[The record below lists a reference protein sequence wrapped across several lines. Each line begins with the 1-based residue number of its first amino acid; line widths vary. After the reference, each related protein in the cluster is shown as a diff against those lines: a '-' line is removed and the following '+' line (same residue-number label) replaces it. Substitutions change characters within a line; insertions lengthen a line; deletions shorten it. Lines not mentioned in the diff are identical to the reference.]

1 MSTSAAEPPSD
12 PPGTPG
18 TPGPSGAPGS
28 PGTPADEPQTPG
40 TTDAPD
46 SPGTPTG
53 KPDPGPPAHEP
64 GTPRDA
70 PDSPGTPT
78 PPELSRRRVNLVF
91 VTIVLGMLLAAL
103 DQTIVSTALPTIVAD
118 LGGGGHM
125 AWVVTAYLLA
135 ETVSTVLVGKFGD
148 LFGRKIIFQLSAVVF
163 VAGSI
168 LAGASTGMMMLVVAR
183 AVQGI
188 GGGGLMVTA
197 MALIADVI
205 PLRERGKYQGALG
218 AVFAVTTVVGPTLGG
233 LFTDHASWR
242 WCFYVNIPVA
252 AVMIL
257 MAARTVPVVRS
268 AARPAIDYAGIVLV
282 ALGASG
288 LVLGLEWGGNEY
300 AWGSATIIGLFAG
313 SVVLLA
319 AFAYVETRAKEP
331 MLPMHLFR
339 NPVFTVCSILSFIVG
354 FAMLGAMTYLP
365 TYLQY
370 VDGVSAT
377 MSGVRTLPMVAGLMA
392 TSMLSGM
399 VVSRTGRYRI
409 FPIVGT
415 AVMALGLYLMS
426 TMGASTGPWL
436 ESLYMF
442 VLGLGIGLAMQVLT
456 IAVQNTVSYHELGTA
471 TSGVTFFRTLGS
483 SFGTAVFG
491 TLYSGRLDPNLRD
504 ALSGLPGVPPEAV
517 ASPQGLHA
525 LPPAQAAPVIDAY
538 ADTVNYVFQWVVPVA
553 LVGFVVAWFLKEV
566 PLRDS
571 ARASAGDLGDGFA
584 APDSADT
591 DRQLERA
598 VARVMQHAK
607 DPVSQEILATSGSP
621 LTPGQAW
628 ALGQIH
634 WRTRLKGGAS
644 VSAIARAH
652 RMPQEVLEPAFRNV
666 TDTGY
671 ARDGERL
678 TLTPAGDAEIDRLT
692 AAWRHWLDGQLE
704 GWRADD
710 PEDHARLDR
719 ALDSLATRL
728 LDEGA
733 AHQERTAV

>member
-1 MSTSAAEPPSD
+1 MTTAAAQASAPEARS
-12 PPGTPG
+12 
-18 TPGPSGAPGS
+18 A
-28 PGTPADEPQTPG
+28 
-40 TTDAPD
+40 
-46 SPGTPTG
+46 
-53 KPDPGPPAHEP
+53 PPA
-64 GTPRDA
+64 
-70 PDSPGTPT
+70 
-78 PPELSRRRVNLVF
+78 LSRRRTNLVF
-91 VTIVLGMLLAAL
+91 TTIVLGMLLAAL

-135 ETVSTVLVGKFGD
+135 ETVATVLVGKFGD
-148 LFGRKIIFQLSAVVF
+148 LFGRKIIFQVSAVVF

-168 LAGASTGMMMLVVAR
+168 LAGASTSMLMLVAAR

-218 AVFAVTTVVGPTLGG
+218 AVFGVTTVVGPTLGG

-242 WCFYVNIPVA
+242 WCFYVNIPIA
-252 AVMIL
+252 IVMVV
-257 MAARTVPVVRS
+257 MAARTIPVVRS
-268 AARPAIDYAGIVLV
+268 AVRPLIDYTGIVLV

-300 AWGSATIIGLFAG
+300 AWGSAVIVGLFAG
-313 SVVLLA
+313 SVALLA
-319 AFAYVETRAKEP
+319 AFVFVELRAKEP

-339 NPVFTVCSILSFIVG
+339 NPVFTVCSALSFIVG

-365 TYLQY
+365 TYLQF

-377 MSGVRTLPMVAGLMA
+377 MSGVRTLPMVAGLLG
-392 TSMLSGM
+392 TSMLSGV
-399 VVSRTGRYRI
+399 VVSRTGRYRV

-415 AVMALGLYLMS
+415 GVMTLGLYLMS
-426 TMGASTGPWL
+426 TMGADTGVWL

-456 IAVQNTVSYHELGTA
+456 IAVQNTVNYHELGSA

-491 TLYSGRLDPNLRD
+491 TLYSNRLDPNLKS
-504 ALSGLPGVPPEAV
+504 ALAEAPGVPPQAA
-517 ASPQGLHA
+517 ASPQALHQ
-525 LPPAQAAPVIDAY
+525 LPAAQARPVIDAY

-553 LVGFVVAWFLKEV
+553 VAGFLMAWFLKEV

-571 ARASAGDLGDGFA
+571 ARAAAGDLGEGFA
-584 APDSADT
+584 APDST
-591 DRQLERA
+591 DSDQQLERA
-598 VARVMQHAK
+598 VARTMRKAEG
-607 DPVSQEILATSGSP
+607 PVSLEVLAASGSP

-634 WRTRLKGGAS
+634 WRTRIHGETSLA
-644 VSAIARAH
+644 AIAQAH
-652 RMPQEVLEPAFRNV
+652 RMPDEVLEPVFTRAV
-666 TDTGY
+666 SAGY
-671 ARDGERL
+671 ARHDDGRL
-678 TLTPAGDAEIDRLT
+678 VLTEAGRAEIDRLIV
-692 AAWRHWLDGQLE
+692 AWRGWLDERLE
-704 GWRADD
+704 GWTADD
-710 PEDHARLDR
+710 PEDRARLAR
-719 ALDSLATRL
+719 ALDNMAARL
-728 LDEGA
+728 LDEDSSRR
-733 AHQERTAV
+733 ERTAV

>member
-1 MSTSAAEPPSD
+1 MTTATAQAPAA
-12 PPGTPG
+12 
-18 TPGPSGAPGS
+18 
-28 PGTPADEPQTPG
+28 
-40 TTDAPD
+40 
-46 SPGTPTG
+46 
-53 KPDPGPPAHEP
+53 
-64 GTPRDA
+64 
-70 PDSPGTPT
+70 
-78 PPELSRRRVNLVF
+78 PPELSRRRTNLVF

-148 LFGRKIIFQLSAVVF
+148 LFGRKLVFQLSAVVF
-163 VAGSI
+163 VGGSI
-168 LAGASTGMMMLVVAR
+168 LAGAANSMLMLVAAR

-218 AVFAVTTVVGPTLGG
+218 AVFGVTTVVGPTLGG
-233 LFTDHASWR
+233 LFTDHATWR

-252 AVMIL
+252 IVMVA
-257 MAARTVPVVRS
+257 MAARTIPAVRS
-268 AARPAIDYAGIVLV
+268 AVRPLIDYMGIVLV

-300 AWGSATIIGLFAG
+300 PWGSGVVIGLFAG
-313 SVVLLA
+313 SVVLLTAFVLVELRA
-319 AFAYVETRAKEP
+319 AEP

-339 NPVFTVCSILSFIVG
+339 NPVFTVCSVLSFIVG

-377 MSGVRTLPMVAGLMA
+377 MSGVRTLPMVVGLLG
-392 TSMLSGM
+392 TSMLSGL

-426 TMGASTGPWL
+426 TMGRTTGPWL

-456 IAVQNTVSYHELGTA
+456 IAVQNTVAYHELGSA

-483 SFGTAVFG
+483 SFGTAIFG
-491 TLYSGRLDPNLRD
+491 TLYSNRLGPNIES
-504 ALSGLPGVPPEAV
+504 ALAKTPGVPAS
-517 ASPQGLHA
+517 AAQSPQGLA
-525 LPPAQAAPVIDAY
+525 GLPAAQARPIIDAY

-571 ARASAGDLGDGFA
+571 ARAGASDMGEGFA
-584 APDSADT
+584 APSSAEA

-598 VARVMQHAK
+598 VAGVMRKAK
-607 DPVSQEILATSGSP
+607 GGPVSRQILAESGSR
-621 LTPGQAW
+621 LTAAEAW
-628 ALGQIH
+628 TLGQVH
-634 WRTRLKGGAS
+634 WRERVGGGATL
-644 VSAIARAH
+644 SAIATAH
-652 RMPQEVLEPAFRNV
+652 RMPPEVLEPAFAR
-666 TDTGY
+666 TAQGGY
-671 ARDGERL
+671 LRL
-678 TLTPAGDAEIDRLT
+678 SDDRLALT
-692 AAWRHWLDGQLE
+692 AAGEEEIARLGTAWRSWLDAHLE
-704 GWRADD
+704 DWDITD
-710 PEDHARLDR
+710 PQERARLDR
-719 ALDSLATRL
+719 ALDNMAAKL

-733 AHQERTAV
+733 QERERTAI